1 VAAELREQLAAA
13 LAAAAELR
21 AQLAALRSEYAKLK
35 EERERETE
43 TERER
48 EREELEDCRELLSL
62 KSSTLN
68 NLQIEARELQVQGA
82 SVVTTVTGATLYRRS
97 LHSCPS

>member
-1 VAAELREQLAAA
+1 MREQLAAA

-35 EERERETE
+35 EERER
-43 TERER
+43 ERER

-82 SVVTTVTGATLYRRS
+82 SVVTTVTGATLY
-97 LHSCPS
+97 